1 MKKSMLT
8 KLLALM
14 LVIATMVTCLVA
26 CSSDSN
32 NPGGGDPS
40 GTQQGGVNPDVPDV
54 ELTGEE
60 AEFLPAEKNYKGY
73 EFKMFIQQQ
82 QEWGLVHHASLEG
95 LEDPINKA
103 LRERELLMDGMFK
116 VIMTLDTTM
125 SSGGA
130 LAQHLIAQ
138 EKGQKSFCD
147 NIFLKGDES
156 MTAAQQGRLCNL
168 MALEPINLEASYYDQ
183 RMQQSYRVN
192 DTLYQISGDFDT
204 IDELVT
210 FGLLYNDYLYKNLGF
225 YDDYGT
231 PYQMVSSYEWTF
243 DRMMALCAEAT
254 ANEDGQWDIDD
265 TAGIVSENQAGY
277 YFFLGSGITPIT
289 NKDGQITIALKEDA
303 TQRQLAT
310 DILEYLMALCSSESF
325 CIPYRDFAADAP
337 IRDASANKNM
347 FIGNRAL
354 FRSSSLSTT
363 LNGMPDMEK
372 DFGILPIPMYDAAQR
387 AYYCSLNDVANRP
400 LSIPRH
406 VSNKQRAAE
415 ITEIIAYYS
424 RYGGDESLYEAFF
437 DRLADAKICRK
448 TEDRQMLMLIF
459 SSKVFDM
466 DRLLDITGLYGK
478 VSSAVGAGTTTG
490 MGSTLEGA
498 LKNADKMLAGKLS
511 VFEKNSVEA

>member
-1 MKKSMLT
+1 MKKNTLM
-8 KLLALM
+8 KLLAM
-14 LVIATMVTCLVA
+14 LLVVATMVTCLVA
-26 CSSDSN
+26 CGDDS
-32 NPGGGDPS
+32 GSKTDDPE
-40 GTQQGGVNPDVPDV
+40 GQKTQGGVNPDEPTV

-60 AEFLPAEKNYKGY
+60 ADFLPEEKSYKNY
-73 EFKMFIQQQ
+73 EFMMYIQQQ
-82 QEWGLVHHASLEG
+82 QEWGLVHHASLED

-103 LRERELLMDGMFK
+103 LRERELLMEGKFK
-116 VIMTLDTTM
+116 VIMTLNTEL
-125 SSGGA
+125 SAGGA
-130 LAQHLIAQ
+130 LANHLTSQ
-138 EKGQKSFCD
+138 EKGEKSFCD

-156 MTAAQQGRLCNL
+156 MQAAMAGRLSNL

-210 FGLLYNDYLYKNLGF
+210 FGLLYNDWLYTNNGF
-225 YDDYGT
+225 YDTYGS
-231 PYQMVSSYEWTF
+231 PYQMVDNYEWTYE
-243 DRMMALCAEAT
+243 RMMDLCAEVT
-254 ANEDGQWDIDD
+254 SNEDGQWDIND

-277 YFFLGSGITPIT
+277 YFFLGSGITPVA
-289 NKDGQITIALKEDA
+289 NDEGNLTIGLNDA
-303 TQRQLAT
+303 TQRELAT
-310 DILEYLMALCSSESF
+310 DILEYLMALCSSEDF

-337 IRDASANKNM
+337 LRDASANKDM

-363 LNGMPDMEK
+363 LNGMPDMQK
-372 DFGILPIPMYDAAQR
+372 DFGILPIPMYESGQK

-415 ITEIIAYYS
+415 ITEIVAYYS

-448 TEDRQMLMLIF
+448 GEDRLMLTLIF
-459 SSKVFDM
+459 TSKVFDM
-466 DRLLDITGLYGK
+466 DRLLGTTGLYDA
-478 VSSAVGAGTTTG
+478 VSSAVGAGSTTG
-490 MGSTLEGA
+490 MGSTLETC
-498 LKNADKMLAGKLS
+498 LKNAPAKLS
-511 VFEKNSVEA
+511 GYIFQFERNATEA